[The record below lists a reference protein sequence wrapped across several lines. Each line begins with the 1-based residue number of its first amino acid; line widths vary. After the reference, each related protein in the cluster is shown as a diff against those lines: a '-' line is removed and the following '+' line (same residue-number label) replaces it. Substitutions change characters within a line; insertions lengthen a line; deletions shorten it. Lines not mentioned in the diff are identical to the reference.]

1 MKVKVKQKFRDK
13 YTGDIRFTGEI
24 VEMSEERYKEI
35 NAKKN
40 GLVEKVEEKTEEAQ
54 TSEATKPE
62 AGAVEV
68 EAEATEHQETSE
80 KTETPEEAPN
90 ELTRSTLKKMKVDE
104 LRKKAEEMGVDSMGK
119 KEELIKRILGE
130 EENVDEE
137 S

>member
-13 YTGDIRFTGEI
+13 YTGDIRFMGEI
-24 VEMSEERYKEI
+24 VEMSEERYNEI

-40 GLVEKVEEKTEEAQ
+40 GLVEKVEEKTEETQ
-54 TSEATKPE
+54 TPETTKPE
-62 AGAVEV
+62 AESVEDS
-68 EAEATEHQETSE
+68 EHPESSET
-80 KTETPEEAPN
+80 TETQVEAPN
-90 ELTRSTLKKMKVDE
+90 ELTKSTLEKMKVDE

>member
-40 GLVEKVEEKTEEAQ
+40 GRVEKVEETQ
-54 TSEATKPE
+54 TPETTKPE
-62 AGAVEV
+62 AGSVEV
-68 EAEATEHQETSE
+68 EAPEHPESSETQV
-80 KTETPEEAPN
+80 EAPN
-90 ELTRSTLKKMKVDE
+90 ELTKSTLEKMKVDE

>member
-1 MKVKVKQKFRDK
+1 MEVKVKQKFRDK

-40 GLVEKVEEKTEEAQ
+40 GLVEKVEEKTEEVQ

-68 EAEATEHQETSE
+68 EAEATEHPETPE

-90 ELTRSTLKKMKVDE
+90 EFTRSTLEKMKVDE

-119 KEELIKRILGE
+119 KEELIKRILDE

>member
-13 YTGDIRFTGEI
+13 YTGDIRFMGEI
-24 VEMSEERYKEI
+24 VEMSEERYNEI

-40 GLVEKVEEKTEEAQ
+40 GLVEKVEEKTEETQ
-54 TSEATKPE
+54 TLETTKPE
-62 AGAVEV
+62 AESV
-68 EAEATEHQETSE
+68 EAPEHPESSET
-80 KTETPEEAPN
+80 KETQVEAPN
-90 ELTRSTLKKMKVDE
+90 EFTRSTLEKMKVDE

-119 KEELIKRILGE
+119 KEELIKRILDE

>member
-24 VEMSEERYKEI
+24 VEMSEERYNEI

-40 GLVEKVEEKTEEAQ
+40 GLVEKVEEKTEETQ
-54 TSEATKPE
+54 TPEATKPE
-62 AGAVEV
+62 AGSVEV
-68 EAEATEHQETSE
+68 EAPEHPESSETQV
-80 KTETPEEAPN
+80 EAPN
-90 ELTRSTLKKMKVDE
+90 ELTKSTLEKMKVDE

>member
-24 VEMSEERYKEI
+24 VEMPEERYKEI

-40 GLVEKVEEKTEEAQ
+40 GLVEKVEETQ
-54 TSEATKPE
+54 TPETTKPE
-62 AGAVEV
+62 AGSVEV
-68 EAEATEHQETSE
+68 EAPEHPESSETQV
-80 KTETPEEAPN
+80 EAPN
-90 ELTRSTLKKMKVDE
+90 ELTKSTLEKMKVDE

>member
-24 VEMSEERYKEI
+24 VEMSEERYNEI

-54 TSEATKPE
+54 TPKTTKPE
-62 AGAVEV
+62 AGSVEV
-68 EAEATEHQETSE
+68 EAPKHPETSE
-80 KTETPEEAPN
+80 MTETPGEDPN
-90 ELTRSTLKKMKVDE
+90 EFTKYTLEKMKVDE

-130 EENVDEE
+130 EENADEE

>member
-24 VEMSEERYKEI
+24 VEMSEERYNEI

-40 GLVEKVEEKTEEAQ
+40 GLVEPVEEKPEEKE
-54 TSEATKPE
+54 TPGTTKPE
-62 AGAVEV
+62 VEPAET
-68 EAEATEHQETSE
+68 EAPEHPESPEAAAD
-80 KTETPEEAPN
+80 PEEAPN
-90 ELTRSTLKKMKVDE
+90 ELIRSKLEKMKVDE

-130 EENVDEE
+130 EEVPDEE

>member
-24 VEMSEERYKEI
+24 VEMSEERYNEI

-40 GLVEKVEEKTEEAQ
+40 GLVEKVEEKTEEVQ

-68 EAEATEHQETSE
+68 EAEATEHPETS
-80 KTETPEEAPN
+80 EEAPN
-90 ELTRSTLKKMKVDE
+90 EFTRSTLEKMKVDE

-130 EENVDEE
+130 EGNVDEE

>member
-13 YTGDIRFTGEI
+13 YTGDIRFMGEI
-24 VEMSEERYKEI
+24 VEMSEERYNEI
-35 NAKKN
+35 NVKKN
-40 GLVEKVEEKTEEAQ
+40 GLVEKVEEKTEEVQ
-54 TSEATKPE
+54 TSEATKSE

-68 EAEATEHQETSE
+68 EAEATEHPETSE

-90 ELTRSTLKKMKVDE
+90 ELTRSTLEKMKVGE

-130 EENVDEE
+130 EEKVDEE

>member
-90 ELTRSTLKKMKVDE
+90 ELTRSTLEKMKVDE

-137 S
+137 F

>member
-1 MKVKVKQKFRDK
+1 MEVKVKQKFRDK

-40 GLVEKVEEKTEEAQ
+40 GLVEKVEEKTEEVQ

-62 AGAVEV
+62 AGAVEA
-68 EAEATEHQETSE
+68 EAEATEHPETSE
-80 KTETPEEAPN
+80 KTETQVEAPN
-90 ELTRSTLKKMKVDE
+90 ELTKSTLEKMKVDE

-130 EENVDEE
+130 EGNVDEE

>member
-1 MKVKVKQKFRDK
+1 MEVKVKQKFRDK

-40 GLVEKVEEKTEEAQ
+40 GLVEKVEEKTEEVQ

-68 EAEATEHQETSE
+68 EAEATEHPETSE

-90 ELTRSTLKKMKVDE
+90 ELTRSTLEKMKVDE

>member
-13 YTGDIRFTGEI
+13 YTGDIRFAGEI
-24 VEMSEERYKEI
+24 VEMSEERYNEI

-40 GLVEKVEEKTEEAQ
+40 GLVEKVEEKTEEVQ

-68 EAEATEHQETSE
+68 QAEATEHPETS
-80 KTETPEEAPN
+80 EEAPN
-90 ELTRSTLKKMKVDE
+90 EFTRSTLEKMKVDE

>member
-1 MKVKVKQKFRDK
+1 MEVKVKQKFRDK

-90 ELTRSTLKKMKVDE
+90 ELTRSTLEKMKVDE

-119 KEELIKRILGE
+119 KEELIKRILSE

>member
-24 VEMSEERYKEI
+24 VEMPEERYNEI

-40 GLVEKVEEKTEEAQ
+40 GLVEKVEEKTEETQ
-54 TSEATKPE
+54 TPETTKPE
-62 AGAVEV
+62 AESV
-68 EAEATEHQETSE
+68 EAPEHPESSET
-80 KTETPEEAPN
+80 TETQLEAPN
-90 ELTRSTLKKMKVDE
+90 ELTKSMLEKMKVDE
-104 LRKKAEEMGVDSMGK
+104 LRKKAEGMGVDSMGK

>member
-1 MKVKVKQKFRDK
+1 MEVKVKQKFRDK
-13 YTGDIRFTGEI
+13 YTGDIRFAGEI

-40 GLVEKVEEKTEEAQ
+40 GLVEKVEEKTEEVQ

-68 EAEATEHQETSE
+68 EAEATEHPETS
-80 KTETPEEAPN
+80 EEAPN
-90 ELTRSTLKKMKVDE
+90 EFTRSTLEKMKVDE
-104 LRKKAEEMGVDSMGK
+104 LRKKAEGMGVDSMGK

>member
-1 MKVKVKQKFRDK
+1 MEVKVKQKFRDK

-40 GLVEKVEEKTEEAQ
+40 GLVEKVEEKTEEVQ

-68 EAEATEHQETSE
+68 EAEATEHPETS
-80 KTETPEEAPN
+80 EEAPN
-90 ELTRSTLKKMKVDE
+90 EFTRSTLEKMKVDE

>member
-13 YTGDIRFTGEI
+13 YTGDIRFMGEI
-24 VEMSEERYKEI
+24 VEMPEERYNEI

-40 GLVEKVEEKTEEAQ
+40 GLVEKVEEKTEETQ
-54 TSEATKPE
+54 TPETTKPE
-62 AGAVEV
+62 AESV
-68 EAEATEHQETSE
+68 EAPEHPESSET
-80 KTETPEEAPN
+80 TETQLEAPN
-90 ELTRSTLKKMKVDE
+90 ELTKSMLEKMKVDE

-130 EENVDEE
+130 EENIDEE

>member
-13 YTGDIRFTGEI
+13 YTGDIRFMGEI
-24 VEMSEERYKEI
+24 VEMSEERYNEI

-40 GLVEKVEEKTEEAQ
+40 GLVEKVEEKTEETQ
-54 TSEATKPE
+54 TPETTKQE
-62 AGAVEV
+62 AGSV
-68 EAEATEHQETSE
+68 EAPEHPESLET
-80 KTETPEEAPN
+80 TETQVEAPN
-90 ELTRSTLKKMKVDE
+90 ELTKSTLEKMKVDE

>member
-13 YTGDIRFTGEI
+13 YTGDIRFAGEI
-24 VEMSEERYKEI
+24 VEMSEERYNEI

-40 GLVEKVEEKTEEAQ
+40 GLVEKVEEKTEEVQ

-68 EAEATEHQETSE
+68 EAEATEHPETS
-80 KTETPEEAPN
+80 EEAPN
-90 ELTRSTLKKMKVDE
+90 EFTRSTLKKMKADE

>member
-13 YTGDIRFTGEI
+13 YTGDIRFMGEI
-24 VEMSEERYKEI
+24 VEMSEERYNEI
-35 NAKKN
+35 NVKKN
-40 GLVEKVEEKTEEAQ
+40 GLLEKVEEKTEEVQ
-54 TSEATKPE
+54 TSEATKSE

-68 EAEATEHQETSE
+68 EAEATEHPETSE

-90 ELTRSTLKKMKVDE
+90 ELTRSTLEKMKVDE

-130 EENVDEE
+130 EEKVDEE

>member
-40 GLVEKVEEKTEEAQ
+40 GLVEKVEEKTEETQ
-54 TSEATKPE
+54 TPEATKPE
-62 AGAVEV
+62 AGSV
-68 EAEATEHQETSE
+68 EAPEHPESSET
-80 KTETPEEAPN
+80 TETQVEAPN
-90 ELTRSTLKKMKVDE
+90 ELTKSTLEKMKVDE

>member
-13 YTGDIRFTGEI
+13 YTGDIRFMGEI
-24 VEMSEERYKEI
+24 VEMSEERYNEI

-40 GLVEKVEEKTEEAQ
+40 GLVEKVEEKTEETQ
-54 TSEATKPE
+54 TPETTKPE
-62 AGAVEV
+62 AESV
-68 EAEATEHQETSE
+68 EASEHPESSET
-80 KTETPEEAPN
+80 TETQVEAPN
-90 ELTRSTLKKMKVDE
+90 ELTKSTLEKMKVDE

>member
-13 YTGDIRFTGEI
+13 YTGDIRFAGEI
-24 VEMSEERYKEI
+24 VEMSEERYNEI

-40 GLVEKVEEKTEEAQ
+40 GLVEKVEEKTEEVQ

-68 EAEATEHQETSE
+68 EAEATEHPETS
-80 KTETPEEAPN
+80 EEAPN
-90 ELTRSTLKKMKVDE
+90 EFTRSTLEKMKVDE

>member
-24 VEMSEERYKEI
+24 VEMSEERYNEI

-40 GLVEKVEEKTEEAQ
+40 GLVEKVEEKTEEVQ

-68 EAEATEHQETSE
+68 EAEATEHPETS
-80 KTETPEEAPN
+80 EEAPN
-90 ELTRSTLKKMKVDE
+90 EFTRSTLEKMKVDE
-104 LRKKAEEMGVDSMGK
+104 LRKKAEEMGADSMGK

>member
-13 YTGDIRFTGEI
+13 YTGNIRFTGEI

-40 GLVEKVEEKTEEAQ
+40 GLVEPLEEKTEE
-54 TSEATKPE
+54 TPGTTEP
-62 AGAVEV
+62 EV
-68 EAEATEHQETSE
+68 EPAETEAPEHLEPSET
-80 KTETPEEAPN
+80 TADPEEASN
-90 ELTRSTLKKMKVDE
+90 EFARSTLEKMKVDE

>member
-1 MKVKVKQKFRDK
+1 MKAKVKQKFRDK
-13 YTGDIRFTGEI
+13 YTGDIRFMGEI
-24 VEMSEERYKEI
+24 VEMSEERYNEI
-35 NAKKN
+35 NTKKN
-40 GLVEKVEEKTEEAQ
+40 GLVEKVEEKTEEVQ

-68 EAEATEHQETSE
+68 EAEATEHPETSE

-90 ELTRSTLKKMKVDE
+90 ELTRFTLEKMKVDE

>member
-24 VEMSEERYKEI
+24 VEMSEERYNEI

-40 GLVEKVEEKTEEAQ
+40 GLVEKVEEKTEETQ
-54 TSEATKPE
+54 TLETTKPE
-62 AGAVEV
+62 AESV
-68 EAEATEHQETSE
+68 EAPEHPESSETTETQVEAT
-80 KTETPEEAPN
+80 N
-90 ELTRSTLKKMKVDE
+90 ELTKSTLEKMKVDE

-119 KEELIKRILGE
+119 KEELIKRILGK

>member
-24 VEMSEERYKEI
+24 AEMSEERYKEI

-40 GLVEKVEEKTEEAQ
+40 GLVEKVEEKTEEVQ

-68 EAEATEHQETSE
+68 EAETTEHPET
-80 KTETPEEAPN
+80 
-90 ELTRSTLKKMKVDE
+90 
-104 LRKKAEEMGVDSMGK
+104 
-119 KEELIKRILGE
+119 
-130 EENVDEE
+130 
-137 S
+137 

>member
-24 VEMSEERYKEI
+24 VEMSEERYEEI

-40 GLVEKVEEKTEEAQ
+40 GLVEKAEEKTEEVQ

-62 AGAVEV
+62 AGAVE
-68 EAEATEHQETSE
+68 AEATEHPETSE
-80 KTETPEEAPN
+80 MTEAPEEAPN
-90 ELTRSTLKKMKVDE
+90 EFTRSTLEKIKVDE

>member
-13 YTGDIRFTGEI
+13 YTGDIRFMGEI
-24 VEMSEERYKEI
+24 VEMSEERYNEI

-40 GLVEKVEEKTEEAQ
+40 GLVEKVEEKTEETQ
-54 TSEATKPE
+54 TPETTKPE
-62 AGAVEV
+62 AESV
-68 EAEATEHQETSE
+68 EASEHPESSETTENQI
-80 KTETPEEAPN
+80 EAPN
-90 ELTRSTLKKMKVDE
+90 ELTKSKLEKMKVDE

>member
-13 YTGDIRFTGEI
+13 YTGDIRFAGEI
-24 VEMSEERYKEI
+24 VEMPEERYIEI

-40 GLVEKVEEKTEEAQ
+40 GLVEKVEEKTEETQ
-54 TSEATKPE
+54 TPETTKPE
-62 AGAVEV
+62 AGSV
-68 EAEATEHQETSE
+68 EAPEHPESSETA
-80 KTETPEEAPN
+80 ETKVETPN
-90 ELTRSTLKKMKVDE
+90 ELTKSTLEKMKVDE

>member
-13 YTGDIRFTGEI
+13 HTGDIRFTGEI

-40 GLVEKVEEKTEEAQ
+40 GLVEKVEETQ
-54 TSEATKPE
+54 TPETTKPE
-62 AGAVEV
+62 AGSVEV
-68 EAEATEHQETSE
+68 EAPEHPESSETQV
-80 KTETPEEAPN
+80 EAPN
-90 ELTRSTLKKMKVDE
+90 ELTKSTLEKMKVDE